1 LPTEAEWEYSARGGL
16 ESATIL
22 GVDHIR
28 KMTEVVF
35 LQISN
40 QTGDYAAD
48 QALYTV
54 EAVNEPNGY
63 NLYNMAGNVS
73 EWTDSSYDPNA
84 YEYVSSMNPNVLDAS
99 NKRKVVRGGS

>member
-1 LPTEAEWEYSARGGL
+1 MGIFCKRRIRVSNISLGGPY
-16 ESATIL
+16 T
-22 GVDHIR
+22 

-54 EAVNEPNGY
+54 EANHMSQMVIIYITWQEMFQNGQ
-63 NLYNMAGNVS
+63 
-73 EWTDSSYDPNA
+73 TSSYDPNA
-84 YEYVSSMNPNVLDAS
+84 YEYVSSMNQMY
-99 NKRKVVRGGS
+99 